1 MGLLFRHR
9 HELVRFRFQLNAEI
23 AAGRSE
29 QATGSMYSRT
39 AVLLQM
45 HRGGAADRAHI
56 ANAEYARGGVA
67 TEVRIDELRTARREA
82 AAGEIQGQVHVA
94 VDKPG

>member
-1 MGLLFRHR
+1 MGLLFRHC
-9 HELVRFRFQLNAEI
+9 HELVRFRFQLNAEV

-29 QATGSMYSRT
+29 QATSSMYSRT

-45 HRGGAADRAHI
+45 HRGVAADRAHI

-67 TEVRIDELRTARREA
+67 TEVRIDELRTAWREA
-82 AAGEIQGQVHVA
+82 AVGEVQRQVDVA
-94 VDKPG
+94 VDESR